1 VKPSDLL
8 QLLREFYREKSA
20 LRARHVA
27 GAMLVGGYNFNNA
40 YQYVINREDVHLN
53 WLRDAITDL
62 GGTFEDGA
70 APAISASGKD
80 AAAQIFRDDSREMQ
94 AFVDRWKD
102 RVEHLSHARNK
113 TMLKLML
120 GEVLEQKR
128 FFDQASA
135 GQQDLLGRR
144 ADGMGTEGKVLATRW
159 VGGS

>member
-1 VKPSDLL
+1 MKPADLL
-8 QLLREFYREKSA
+8 QLLRDFYREKSA
-20 LRARHVA
+20 LYARHVA
-27 GAMLVGGYNFNNA
+27 GAKLVGGYNFNNA
-40 YQYVINREDVHLN
+40 YQYVINREDVHLT

-70 APAISASGKD
+70 EPAISASGKD
-80 AAAQIFRDDSREMQ
+80 AASQIFRDDSREMQ
-94 AFVDRWKD
+94 TFVDRWKD
-102 RVEHLSHARNK
+102 RVEHVSHARNK

-144 ADGMGTEGKVLATRW
+144 ADGMGTEGKVLGMRW
-159 VGGS
+159 IGK